1 MANDPK
7 NIILHHSLTKDSE
20 TVSWSAIR
28 FYHMHDLGW
37 IDIGYHFG
45 IELIGSKYEIITG
58 RLLTQEG
65 AHCSQ
70 DGMNRKSVGIC
81 FVGNFDIAEP
91 PKPQWDLGLRLVSSL
106 MDILDIPREK
116 VYGHRNFAHYKTCPG
131 KLFDLDKFRGEL

>member
-20 TVSWSAIR
+20 TVSWSAMR

-81 FVGNFDIAEP
+81 FVGNFDLMEP
-91 PKPQWDLGLRLVSSL
+91 PIPQWDLGLNLVRSL
-106 MDILDIPREK
+106 MNILDIPREK

-131 KLFDLDKFRGEL
+131 KLFDLDKFRREI